1 MLTQH
6 DLSDLEKYLSERGY
20 TKLNKSFWLA
30 YNGKRMKRFLFT
42 TGLAFF
48 IQYLTLIHMT
58 FTYPPLPINPA
69 MGAAFVMLYLLGNTT
84 LLGLFLGSFAA
95 YFFHGLT
102 MSSIFLYMI
111 ADLGGSYIGVHL
123 CRSVFSSDYAVYTH
137 SKEGLRFVMINA
149 FTSCLLSSV
158 LRIVAVMLYVA
169 NPMSLKT
176 LGYYWVNFCLAD
188 LNGIIV
194 LSGFFLSWIS
204 VYLGREA
211 ILHKNTSKLPA
222 KIVWLFIIMSMLVL
236 KKAGVMVMA
245 VMFSLYLSY
254 YYGVLMATVS
264 SYILIM
270 IFLRYFVTQQQ
281 AYLNYLGLHLYTLI
295 PCGLLS
301 LLILVLYIGQKTSKL
316 YYHTQMVS
324 LEKVEIP

>member
-1 MLTQH
+1 
-6 DLSDLEKYLSERGY
+6 
-20 TKLNKSFWLA
+20 
-30 YNGKRMKRFLFT
+30 
-42 TGLAFF
+42 
-48 IQYLTLIHMT
+48 MT

-69 MGAAFVMLYLLGNTT
+69 MGAAFAMLYLLGNTT

-123 CRSVFSSDYAVYTH
+123 CRSVFSSDFAVYTH

-176 LGYYWVNFCLAD
+176 LGYYWVNFWLAD

-211 ILHKNTSKLPA
+211 ILHKNIPKHHT
-222 KIVWLFIIMSMLVL
+222 KIVWLFMITGILLL
-236 KKAGVMVMA
+236 KKAEFMVIA
-245 VMFSLYLSY
+245 VLFSLYISY
-254 YYGVLMATVS
+254 CYGVLMATVS
-264 SYILIM
+264 SYILTIV
-270 IFLRYFVTQQQ
+270 FLRYFIIYQQVH
-281 AYLNYLGLHLYTLI
+281 LDYLGLHLYTLI
-295 PCGLLS
+295 PCALLFF
-301 LLILVLYIGQKTSKL
+301 LLFIMYIGQRTSKH
-316 YYHTQMVS
+316 YYHTQMES
-324 LEKVEIP
+324 